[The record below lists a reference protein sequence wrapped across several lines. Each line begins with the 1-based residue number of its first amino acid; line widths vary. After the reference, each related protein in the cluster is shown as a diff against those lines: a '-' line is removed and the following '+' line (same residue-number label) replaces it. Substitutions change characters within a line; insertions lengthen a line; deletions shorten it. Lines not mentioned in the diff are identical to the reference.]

1 MTLAQTRELVHQ
13 EIEALQD
20 ERATVDVQIAVHNK
34 DLVLLMERSQNLTQ
48 TIDKLSGII
57 PVLRDLEEIKQQ
69 IQTILKVT
77 LMMRLIHM
85 IIIVKMS
92 IYI

>member
-34 DLVLLMERSQNLTQ
+34 DLVLLMERSQTLTE
-48 TIDKLSGII
+48 TINKLSGII
-57 PVLRDLEEIKQQ
+57 PVLKQLEE
-69 IQTILKVT
+69 TE
-77 LMMRLIHM
+77 R
-85 IIIVKMS
+85 
-92 IYI
+92 

>member
-20 ERATVDVQIAVHNK
+20 EREAVDIQIQVHTTA
-34 DLVLLMERSQNLTQ
+34 LVRLMERSQNLTQ

-57 PVLRDLEEIKQQ
+57 PVLRDLEEAK
-69 IQTILKVT
+69 
-77 LMMRLIHM
+77 R
-85 IIIVKMS
+85 
-92 IYI
+92 

>member
-34 DLVLLMERSQNLTQ
+34 DLILLMERSQNLTEN
-48 TIDKLSGII
+48 IDKLSGII
-57 PVLRDLEEIKQQ
+57 PVLKDMEEAK
-69 IQTILKVT
+69 
-77 LMMRLIHM
+77 R
-85 IIIVKMS
+85 
-92 IYI
+92 

>member
-34 DLVLLMERSQNLTQ
+34 DLVLLMERSKKITED
-48 TIDKLSGII
+48 IDKLSEVI
-57 PVLRDLEEIKQQ
+57 PVLKDLEEAEG
-69 IQTILKVT
+69 
-77 LMMRLIHM
+77 
-85 IIIVKMS
+85 
-92 IYI
+92 